1 MPGRVS
7 HVTANWFR
15 CRPRTGRG
23 PWHWHPS
30 RFPSGDRTSRVC
42 PHPSPIAGPWHW
54 LRDGSLVNMVIPG
67 SYARYPYWWRRRWWW
82 CRWSGYRYPLS
93 RVPPFSYP
101 CLATGCCRLF
111 RRPVGRPFARDF
123 AIRVNFFIL
132 FTRDSWWRRTK
143 GRHRDTCIKCLIW
156 D

>member
-15 CRPRTGRG
+15 CRPRTRRG

-82 CRWSGYRYPLS
+82 LPVKRLS
-93 RVPPFSYP
+93 LSPFSRSSFLLSVSRHRMLP
-101 CLATGCCRLF
+101 SFPPA
-111 RRPVGRPFARDF
+111 GRPALRAWLRHPGKFFYFIYSGTRGGGGRREDT
-123 AIRVNFFIL
+123 AIRVSNV
-132 FTRDSWWRRTK
+132 
-143 GRHRDTCIKCLIW
+143 
-156 D
+156 